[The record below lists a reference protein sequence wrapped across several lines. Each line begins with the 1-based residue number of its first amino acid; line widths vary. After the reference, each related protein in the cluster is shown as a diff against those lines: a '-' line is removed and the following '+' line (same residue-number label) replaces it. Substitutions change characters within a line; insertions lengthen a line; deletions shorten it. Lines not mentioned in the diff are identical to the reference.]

1 MVVEIK
7 VCNKSLEKIADFNMK
22 HLEDTPWWIC
32 DQEDTNYCAY
42 MDTDSVYLDAK
53 PLLYYLYPNF
63 EELDDDTKDNILE
76 NIALKYQDIITSYY
90 DKLAKECFNVPK
102 HRLEM
107 KTECVIRSA
116 YFRATRRYAQWIT
129 KQEGIAR
136 ESLDIKGLE
145 FMKANFPPILGE
157 FFNDILKQVLK
168 GEEKASIIEQIKEF
182 KKQIINGKIPLA
194 KLGNPTAVKKLQKYQ
209 GTKPRAGEMFSEI
222 FKGAPAPV
230 RAAIRYNDLLRLW
243 QLDRKYNLITMA
255 DKEFILDQ
263 IKVFKKQIINGKI
276 PLAKLG
282 NPTSVKKLDKYSGTK
297 ASAGEIFTEIL
308 KGAPA
313 PVRAAIR
320 YNDLLKLWQLDKK
333 YNLITMADKVKW
345 IYLKDNPYKIEGL
358 AFLDYD
364 IPKKI
369 LDFLNIYADRQKVFE
384 SILLNKLEGF
394 FSDLEWNL
402 DLNPHTNALSSF
414 EI

>member
-1 MVVEIK
+1 
-7 VCNKSLEKIADFNMK
+7 MK

-32 DQEDTNYCAY
+32 DPEDTNYCAY
-42 MDTDSVYLDAK
+42 MDTDSVYLDDK
-53 PLLYYLYPNF
+53 PILYYLYPNF

-168 GEEKASIIEQIKEF
+168 GKEKASIISQIKVF
-182 KKQIINGKIPLA
+182 KKQILGGKIPLA

-209 GTKPRAGEMFSEI
+209 GTKARAGEM
-222 FKGAPAPV
+222 
-230 RAAIRYNDLLRLW
+230 
-243 QLDRKYNLITMA
+243 
-255 DKEFILDQ
+255 
-263 IKVFKKQIINGKI
+263 
-276 PLAKLG
+276 
-282 NPTSVKKLDKYSGTK
+282 
-297 ASAGEIFTEIL
+297 FTEIL

-320 YNDLLKLWQLDKK
+320 YNDLLKLWKLDRKH
-333 YNLITMADKVKW
+333 NLITMADKVKW
-345 IYLKDNPYKIEGL
+345 IYCKDNPYKIEAL
-358 AFLDYD
+358 AFFDYD
-364 IPKKI
+364 IPEKVQEF
-369 LDFLNIYADRQKVFE
+369 LDRYADRQKVFD

-394 FSDLEWNL
+394 FSDLQWSL
-402 DLNPHTNALSSF
+402 DLNPYTNALSSF